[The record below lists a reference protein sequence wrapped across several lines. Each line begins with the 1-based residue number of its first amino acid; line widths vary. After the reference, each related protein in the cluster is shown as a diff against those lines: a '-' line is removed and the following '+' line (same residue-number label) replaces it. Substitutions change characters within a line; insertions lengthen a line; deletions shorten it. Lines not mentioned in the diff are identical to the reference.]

1 MDEPLVDPGTVSVH
15 EDLGDSLEA
24 CTRSLANLLAATG
37 RLSDAETF
45 VADVLA
51 REAKGST
58 ALPGGVAL
66 PHARSS
72 AVLTPSVA
80 VATLPRRLTAGTG
93 EEVDLVFLLA
103 VPDGDPEA
111 YLRLLKK
118 VTTAVV
124 KPGFREDCRA
134 AAGEAELAR
143 LVSGAVQA

>member
-24 CTRSLANLLAATG
+24 CARSLADLLVAAG
-37 RLSDAETF
+37 RLSDAETY

-58 ALPGGVAL
+58 VLPGGVAL

-103 VPDGDPEA
+103 VPDEDPEA
-111 YLRLLKK
+111 YLQLLKK

-134 AAGEAELAR
+134 AAGPAELAR
-143 LVSGAVQA
+143 LVERAVQA